1 MRQISVE
8 RKNQV
13 LVSVKIV
20 DVVHESQYWVLSSVK
35 ILYVVL
41 EAQYQVLEVQ
51 QSTIFIIKENML
63 SLTPFFY
70 YLMNL

>member
-20 DVVHESQYWVLSSVK
+20 DVVHESQYWVLCSVK
-35 ILYVVL
+35 IFYVVL

-51 QSTIFIIKENML
+51 QSTIFTIKEKML
-63 SLTPFFY
+63 CLMQFFLH
-70 YLMNL
+70 LMNL